1 VLDVTTNPRIKEIVA
16 KYVYSDSILLQEET
30 EQLDY
35 ISQQKKEKQE
45 VINLG
50 KDEIYEVKEEE
61 FEDNDESFI
70 HPRYKQHH

>member
-1 VLDVTTNPRIKEIVA
+1 MLDVTTNPRIKEIVA

-70 HPRYKQHH
+70 HQRYQQQH